1 MTTVKVGTTDFR
13 HALNA
18 VRVHACTDS
27 EIPPIHRIRLAVD
40 RQNIVVTAT
49 DMFTA
54 GLAIASVL
62 DSADEPGQYP
72 CTVDIAPSDIKNIL
86 QIFTAGK
93 EKSDT
98 PEFELRL
105 DITKDRVTIT
115 DCSGLIDGHALT
127 VPRMPTDGGT
137 LCTIPGLI
145 ARQHGSDATQL
156 TDMSVGGEMLAR
168 FSAASNAYGQALDVE
183 AHSASRALLIRCGES
198 FLGLMMPRQLLDR
211 DRDDRRDWSA
221 GWDRRLPDIVA
232 AAEAERIEQHAQVDI
247 VDLDAD
253 EIGDDR
259 DMFLRAVDL
268 VVRSQFGAVS
278 MLQRRMRIGFAKA
291 ARLLD
296 LLEQAGIVGPK
307 PEGTAA
313 REVHVRAEDLDSLLA
328 DLRAS
333 EQDGGDR

>member
-1 MTTVKVGTTDFR
+1 
-13 HALNA
+13 
-18 VRVHACTDS
+18 
-27 EIPPIHRIRLAVD
+27 
-40 RQNIVVTAT
+40 
-49 DMFTA
+49 
-54 GLAIASVL
+54 
-62 DSADEPGQYP
+62 
-72 CTVDIAPSDIKNIL
+72 VDIAPSDIKNIL
-86 QIFTAGK
+86 AIFTAGK

-98 PEFELRL
+98 PEYELRL
-105 DITKDRVTIT
+105 DITNNRITIT

-145 ARQHGSDATQL
+145 ARQHGSDATRL
-156 TDMSVGGEMLAR
+156 TDMSVGGEMMAR
-168 FSAASNAYGQALDVE
+168 FSAASNAYGQALDIE

-211 DRDDRRDWSA
+211 DRDERREWST
-221 GWDRRLPDIVA
+221 GWDQRLPDIVTA
-232 AAEAERIEQHAQVDI
+232 ADAELIDQNAQVDI

-291 ARLLD
+291 TRLLD
-296 LLEQAGIVGPK
+296 LMEQAGIVGPK

-313 REVHVRAEDLDSLLA
+313 RDVLVPADRVGDLLEE
-328 DLRAS
+328 LRKQG
-333 EQDGGDR
+333 EQQ